1 MDVNSS
7 VTSIAFTKDLII
19 SGHRKMVKLG
29 EIIGFGKGNYHY
41 TNLHPAITCL
51 VSKTED
57 NYILLNKKDIRTNGL
72 LEQYNAST
80 MVEVFEISSE
90 DDVDK
95 ITFLTGELI
104 PHQTSNTKFSDLFTK
119 VVRHKK
125 YQKWIQTHFTS
136 KETRANSQVSFN
148 LANFLEMLGKNAPAK
163 ITLDRIINN
172 VKKAKKGVNPNSEST
187 APTQVAPPLE
197 RKGHLEKAEPETA
210 PLQLTDNSK
219 FEEHTSDTTLDS
231 LIQHSEALMS
241 DKEMQELWD
250 THSNSKYTY
259 SKIIELLKS
268 DEDTKTA
275 KIERFTSR
283 LNEHK
288 DIPTTLPKFTQTLEQ
303 YLDSLSSQHSDG

>member
-57 NYILLNKKDIRTNGL
+57 NYILLNKKDIRANGL

-210 PLQLTDNSK
+210 PQQLVDNINHENPVPDAAQDLPK
-219 FEEHTSDTTLDS
+219 KQVKTEM
-231 LIQHSEALMS
+231 SEL
-241 DKEMQELWD
+241 EMQELWN
-250 THSNSKYTY
+250 THSDSKYSY
-259 SKIIELLKS
+259 LEIRELLKDNGS
-268 DEDTKTA
+268 DT
-275 KIERFTSR
+275 FTIR
-283 LNEHK
+283 LNERKHT
-288 DIPTTLPKFTQTLEQ
+288 PNSLPIFTQTLEK
-303 YLDSLSSQHSDG
+303 YLDSLPSEPSDG

>member
-57 NYILLNKKDIRTNGL
+57 NYILLNKKDIRANGL

-197 RKGHLEKAEPETA
+197 RKGHLEKAESETA
-210 PLQLTDNSK
+210 PQQLVDNINHENPVINTAQDLPK
-219 FEEHTSDTTLDS
+219 KQVEAEM
-231 LIQHSEALMS
+231 SEP
-241 DKEMQELWD
+241 EMQELWD
-250 THSNSKYTY
+250 THSNSKYRY
-259 SKIIELLKS
+259 SRVRELLIKKGS
-268 DEDTKTA
+268 NTFTK
-275 KIERFTSR
+275 R

-288 DIPTTLPKFTQTLEQ
+288 HTPDRLSEFTPDLEK
-303 YLDSLSSQHSDG
+303 YLDSLPSEPSDG

>member
-1 MDVNSS
+1 MDVNSN

-19 SGHRKMVKLG
+19 SGNRKMIKLG

-57 NYILLNKKDIRTNGL
+57 NYILLNKKDIRANGL

-90 DDVDK
+90 VDVDK

-148 LANFLEMLGKNAPAK
+148 LANFLELLGKNAPAK

-172 VKKAKKGVNPNSEST
+172 VKKAKKGVNPSSEST
-187 APTQVAPPLE
+187 APTQAAPP
-197 RKGHLEKAEPETA
+197 
-210 PLQLTDNSK
+210 
-219 FEEHTSDTTLDS
+219 SDS
-231 LIQHSEALMS
+231 SIQHFEALMP

-259 SKIIELLKS
+259 SRVIELLKS

-283 LNEHK
+283 LNERRHS
-288 DIPTTLPKFTQTLEQ
+288 PNTLPEFTPALEK
-303 YLDSLSSQHSDG
+303 YLDSLSSEPSDG